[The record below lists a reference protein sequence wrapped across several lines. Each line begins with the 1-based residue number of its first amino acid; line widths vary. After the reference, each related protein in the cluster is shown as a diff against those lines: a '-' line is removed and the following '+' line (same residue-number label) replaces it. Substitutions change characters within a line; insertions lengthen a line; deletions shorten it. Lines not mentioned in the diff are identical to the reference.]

1 MIPQNYITEW
11 RQFAPWQQ
19 NAQVEQDFI
28 ISEALL
34 KMYQNEMICKALA
47 FRGGTALN
55 KLFYLESVRYSE
67 DIDLVQIYS
76 EPFGPIFDEIKK
88 VLGYLGKPKTKSAQ
102 HNNSLIY
109 KIQSEDGHIIKLKIE
124 VNTRE
129 HFSAFGF
136 EKMKFKLETT
146 WLNESTFITTY
157 QLEELLATKLRALYQ
172 RRKGR
177 DLFDLWYALEFLNF
191 DVQKMIIA
199 WKQFMAF
206 ENHTISQFEFRN
218 NLEQK
223 MESEQFLNDMTVLL
237 KPNLNYNSSK
247 ALKIVLDKIISK
259 I

>member
-1 MIPQNYITEW
+1 
-11 RQFAPWQQ
+11 
-19 NAQVEQDFI
+19 
-28 ISEALL
+28 
-34 KMYQNEMICKALA
+34 MICKALA

-129 HFSAFGF
+129 HFTAFGF
-136 EKMKFKLETT
+136 EKINFKIVTSYF
-146 WLNESTFITTY
+146 NDNANITTY

-177 DLFDLWYALEFLNF
+177 DLFDLWYSLEFLDF
-191 DVQKMIIA
+191 DIDKMIVA
-199 WKQFMAF
+199 WKKYMAF
-206 ENHTISQFEFRN
+206 ENHTISRAEFIL

-237 KPNLNYNSSK
+237 KPNLNYNSTK
-247 ALKIVLDKIISK
+247 ALKIVLDKIISH